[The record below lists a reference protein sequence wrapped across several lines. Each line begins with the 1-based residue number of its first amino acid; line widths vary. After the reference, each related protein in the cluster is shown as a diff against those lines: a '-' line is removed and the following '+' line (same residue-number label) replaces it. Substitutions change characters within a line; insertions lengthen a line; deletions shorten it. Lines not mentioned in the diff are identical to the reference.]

1 MEVVCG
7 CGILLM
13 RQEFLLKTSRLECPK
28 FDGNDFR
35 EWWTKLEQYF
45 EVEGIPEVNKQG
57 SIFCLKS
64 NNVGVVANTLHYG
77 ALNMSIGATTIV
89 SSGTGCLDTGQFIQQ
104 TDTSTDV
111 DTDYKKIA
119 SWSSTWSCNG
129 EYDGS
134 TQQLESSRLRFTEL
148 EQELQRAR
156 QQGIFIA
163 SGLSG
168 DHGHTVAGNAALA
181 FDMKYGHWLDE
192 HQRLINNLRSAVFR
206 LKNTGAKAD
215 VFHMLSGMW
224 KTPTEMCF
232 MWLGGF
238 RSKADVFHML
248 YGMWKT
254 PAERCFLWLG
264 GFRSSELMKIV
275 KNHLEPLAD
284 QQQGFGRI
292 GCLVVR
298 VALQSNDIELIAVND
313 PFITTDYMTYLFKY
327 DSVHEDEIPP
337 LPTKEQLKS
346 KWDDEDID
354 NSDIKESWEDKDEL
368 APPLH
373 CNLY

>member
-1 MEVVCG
+1 MEVVCR

-77 ALNMSIGATTIV
+77 ALNMSIGATAIV
-89 SSGTGCLDTGQFIQQ
+89 SSGTGCLDTGQFMYQKGVTFGAPLGNGQMENWPDSDNSQQ

-119 SWSSTWSCNG
+119 SWSSTWSCNAARKSRLRKKA
-129 EYDGS
+129 YV
-134 TQQLESSRLRFTEL
+134 QQLESSRLRFTEL

-168 DHGHTVAGNAALA
+168 DHGHTVAGNVALA
-181 FDMKYGHWLDE
+181 FDMEYGRWLDE

-224 KTPTEMCF
+224 KTPIDMCF

-238 RSKADVFHML
+238 CSKAYVFHML

-264 GFRSSELMKIV
+264 GFHSSELMKIV

-292 GCLVVR
+292 GYLVVR

-313 PFITTDYMTYLFKY
+313 PFITTDYMTYMFKY
-327 DSVHEDEIPP
+327 DSVHG
-337 LPTKEQLKS
+337 Q
-346 KWDDEDID
+346 
-354 NSDIKESWEDKDEL
+354 
-368 APPLH
+368 
-373 CNLY
+373 

>member
-1 MEVVCG
+1 MENWPDS
-7 CGILLM
+7 GIADN
-13 RQEFLLKTSRLECPK
+13 S
-28 FDGNDFR
+28 
-35 EWWTKLEQYF
+35 
-45 EVEGIPEVNKQG
+45 
-57 SIFCLKS
+57 
-64 NNVGVVANTLHYG
+64 
-77 ALNMSIGATTIV
+77 
-89 SSGTGCLDTGQFIQQ
+89 QQ

-119 SWSSTWSCNG
+119 SWSLTWSCNG

-134 TQQLESSRLRFTEL
+134 TQVKKWFTEL

-192 HQRLINNLRSAVFR
+192 HQRLINNLRSAVNSHMGDNELCILVGGVMAHYYEVFR

-313 PFITTDYMTYLFKY
+313 PFITTDYMTYMFKY
-327 DSVHEDEIPP
+327 DSVHGQWKHHELKVKDSKTLQLSQHSRIH
-337 LPTKEQLKS
+337 PTFHVSQLKKHVGS
-346 KWDDEDID
+346 APTQTQLPLVDVHGALPKEPVRIID
-354 NSDIKESWEDKDEL
+354 RRMVKKGSQAVTEVLTAIQTKF
-368 APPLH
+368 PHFQP
-373 CNLY
+373 